1 MSSPPP
7 GGTAR
12 IPGICVHLRPIP
24 FPVSTLYAED
34 LAGSV
39 NVFHVLYHE
48 FFERGIRY
56 FLPNARIEISG
67 SVVFRTSLDLVSRND
82 GTLAL
87 SWFGQEYIVTNPRGS
102 FTEDEIRIIISVG
115 AVLSAR
121 FRGFFNTTTAAATL
135 ALFRGLPEDRYISAF
150 LDPFTY
156 LDDNQV
162 PTRNDYVADA
172 IEVLRESSLLT
183 FENRRISTGCL
194 LFGAGPKHH
203 PDLCHKSPEASPE
216 AIAYTSTLTSIK
228 SFHRLCD
235 GIHTLFL
242 VNRGGLLTDL
252 VDVRDWTCMY
262 NDADLPAPTAHL
274 YHAHC
279 LATLQGGHICMV
291 LTPNGEIKVMA
302 HGTQIFNFLGGRWRL
317 TDTVHKFDAWRE
329 GVGNR
334 ALAERLFTAALN
346 LAEDR
351 RGGLFVVLDDPKT
364 AQNFVPLGELLD
376 VPQTPRVDA
385 QDYTTKDQIHYLLRH
400 KQVLAMAPALLETI
414 ARMDGS
420 LVMDRGSN
428 LMAFGAILRNTSMAG
443 SDDQILEGGRTTA
456 AVGASRFGNV
466 LKISE
471 DGFVAYYR
479 KGALVWEL

>member
-1 MSSPPP
+1 ME
-7 GGTAR
+7 GAYAVKTA
-12 IPGICVHLRPIP
+12 PTLY
-24 FPVSTLYAED
+24 PVSLT
-34 LAGSV
+34 GSI

-48 FFERGIRY
+48 FFERGLRY
-56 FLPNARIEISG
+56 FLPNARIEISNAG
-67 SVVFRTSLDLVSRND
+67 VFSTSLDLVSRHD
-82 GTLAL
+82 GSLAL
-87 SWFGQEYIVTNPRGS
+87 TWFGQQYLVAHPRGA
-102 FTEDEIRIIISVG
+102 FTEDEIRIIVSVG
-115 AVLSAR
+115 SVLAAR

-156 LDDNQV
+156 LDENQV
-162 PTRNDYVADA
+162 PTRSDYVAEA

-183 FENRRISTGCL
+183 FENRRISTGAL

-203 PDLCHKSPEASPE
+203 PDLCHKSPVASRE
-216 AIAYTSTLTSIK
+216 AIQYTSSLTSIK

-242 VNRGGLLTDL
+242 VNRGGLLVDL
-252 VDVRDWTCMY
+252 VDVRDWTCMF
-262 NDADLPAPTAHL
+262 NDADLPAPTADL

-317 TDTVHKFDAWRE
+317 TDCVHKFDLWRE
-329 GVGNR
+329 GVGNP
-334 ALAERLFTAALN
+334 ALAERLFSAALN

-351 RGGLFVVLDDPKT
+351 RGGLFVVLDDPKL
-364 AQNFVPLGELLD
+364 AQHFVPMGELLD
-376 VPQTPRVDA
+376 VPQMPRVDS

-400 KQVLAMAPALLETI
+400 KQVLGMAPALLETI

-420 LVMDRGSN
+420 LVMDREST
-428 LMAFGAILRNTSMAG
+428 LLAFGAILRNTRMAG
-443 SDDQILEGGRTTA
+443 ADDQILEGGRTTA

-479 KGALVWEL
+479 EGALVWEM